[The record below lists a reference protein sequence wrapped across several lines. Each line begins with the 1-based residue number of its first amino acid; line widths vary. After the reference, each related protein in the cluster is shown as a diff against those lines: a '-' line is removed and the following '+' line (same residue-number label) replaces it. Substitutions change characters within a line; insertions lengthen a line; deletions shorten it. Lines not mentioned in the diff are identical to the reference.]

1 MSRAVVLFLLVPA
14 VAMAH
19 PGGLDEDGGHRC
31 RSNCER
37 HGLEPG
43 EYHYH
48 RLPTFQPPAG
58 TPEPIPQGLPD
69 PARPVAPAPT
79 DPVVT
84 APPDPDKLPPAPPG
98 TPGPFRPWKTI
109 GYLLLLWGLLRV
121 LQRLEGKP
129 ITVRMILRKIF
140 GNALGGGW

>member
-1 MSRAVVLFLLVPA
+1 MNRTVVLFLLVPA

-19 PGGLDEDGGHRC
+19 PGGLDEEGGHRC
-31 RSNCER
+31 LTNCER
-37 HGLEPG
+37 HGLEAG

-48 RLPTFQPPAG
+48 RLPPFQPPAG
-58 TPEPIPQGLPD
+58 IPKTPSGLPA
-69 PARPVAPAPT
+69 PPRPVAPAP
-79 DPVVT
+79 
-84 APPDPDKLPPAPPG
+84 PDPDNLPPAPSG
-98 TPGPFRPWKTI
+98 KPGPFRPWKTI
-109 GYLLLLWGLLRV
+109 GYLLLVWGILRV